1 MIDPSNQYD
10 QIVLNRISN
19 LEERLKDIAAI
30 QTKFVSI
37 SQIHEIY
44 SVLNVEIEKLKSVV
58 ISLEKRLSILEDISS
73 DD

>member
-37 SQIHEIY
+37 GQVHEIY
-44 SVLNVEIEKLKSVV
+44 SVLNVEIEKLKTIVF
-58 ISLEKRLSILEDISS
+58 SLEKRLSLLEDIAS